1 MSSFDIVSEVD
12 TQEVTN
18 AVDQSNREIGSRF
31 DFRGVEAAST
41 TSMVVFVYQPMLKYK
56 LIR

>member
-18 AVDQSNREIGSRF
+18 AVDQCNREIGSRF
-31 DFRGVEAAST
+31 DFRGVEAT
-41 TSMVVFVYQPMLKYK
+41 FDYIDRPNRL
-56 LIR
+56 